1 MAFVTVKFHLIL
13 IVKTRLRTHHNH
25 ILVHLHIAI
34 WSKTVHTIH
43 GIGLSVSV
51 IIRLIPIHR
60 IDSHHIFKVLI
71 RICIKRFKLLLD
83 KCWRSIKIDWVGV
96 VLELWYR
103 ILICRKRGIHSRE
116 YLRIIWIRKYEL
128 IGWSWYYS
136 LFLDLFLSLNWI
148 II

>member
-1 MAFVTVKFHLIL
+1 MAFVTVNFHIIP

-25 ILVHLHIAI
+25 FLVHFHVAI

-43 GIGLSVSV
+43 GIGLSV

-71 RICIKRFKLLLD
+71 RICIKRFKSLLD
-83 KCWRSIKIDWVGV
+83 KRWVTIKIDGIGV

-103 ILICRKRGIHSRE
+103 ILVYRKRGIYSSE
-116 YLRIIWIRKYEL
+116 YLIIIRIRKYEL
-128 IGWSWYYS
+128 IRWSWYYS
-136 LFLDLFLSLNWI
+136 LFLDLFLPLNLI